1 MSFRIEDL
9 EKENMKK
16 LVIEV
21 SAEKFDEALD
31 KAYQKN
37 KNKISIQGF
46 RKGKAPKALIEK
58 MYGPGVFYEDAANI
72 LIPDEYEAAA
82 NECGLDIVSRPEI
95 DVEQIEKGKSF
106 IFTAEVAV
114 KPEVE
119 LGSYKGVE
127 TEKTDVTV
135 TDDDV
140 KAELDKAAEQSSRLV
155 KITDRPVEDGDI
167 ATIDFEGFMD
177 GVAFAGG
184 KGENHDLTIGSHSF
198 IDTFEEQL
206 IGKNIGDETEVNV
219 TFPAEY
225 HAKDLAGKPAM
236 FKVTIKGIQ
245 KKEVPELN
253 DEFAKD
259 TTEFETLDEYKADIR
274 KKLEDKKAKE
284 AKEKKRDA
292 VIAKIVET
300 SKMSIPEP
308 MIDLQKRR
316 MVEDFE
322 QRLRMQGLK
331 LEQYMQFTGMTPEK
345 FLEEM
350 APAAKKE
357 IEQRLVL
364 EAIVKAEN
372 IEVSEEEL
380 EAEFKS
386 MADAYGMELE
396 NVKKVLGDKEKENIK
411 MDLAVR
417 KAADLVTEAAVEK

>member
-9 EKENMKK
+9 DKENMKK

-58 MYGPGVFYEDAANI
+58 MYGPSVFYEDAANI

-82 NECGLDIVSRPEI
+82 EECGLDIVSRPEI

-114 KPEVE
+114 KPEVK

-127 TEKTDVTV
+127 VEKADITV
-135 TDDDV
+135 TDDEV
-140 KAELDKAAEQSSRLV
+140 KAELDKAVEQSSRLV
-155 KITDRPVEDGDI
+155 KVTDRAVEDGDI

-177 GVAFAGG
+177 GKAFAGG
-184 KGENHDLTIGSHSF
+184 KGENHELTIGSHSF

-206 IGKNIGDETEVNV
+206 IGKNIGDECEVNV

-225 HAKDLAGKPAM
+225 HAAELAGKPAM
-236 FKVTIKGIQ
+236 FKVTVKGIQ
-245 KKEVPELN
+245 KKELPELN

-259 TTEFETLDEYKADIR
+259 TTEFETLDEYKADIK
-274 KKLEDKKAKE
+274 KKLEEKKARE
-284 AKEKKRDA
+284 AKEKKRDD
-292 VIAKIVET
+292 VVAKIVEA
-300 SKMSIPEP
+300 SEMSIPEP
-308 MIDLQKRR
+308 MLDLQKRR

-322 QRLRMQGLK
+322 QRLRYQGLK
-331 LEQYMQFTGMTPEK
+331 LEQYMQFTGLTPDK
-345 FLEEM
+345 FLEQME
-350 APAAKKE
+350 PAAKKE

-386 MADAYGMELE
+386 MADQYGMDLE
-396 NVKKVLGDKEKENIK
+396 NVKKIIGDKEKDNVK

-417 KAADLVTEAAVEK
+417 KAADLVTDAAVEK

>member
-9 EKENMKK
+9 DKENMKK

-127 TEKTDVTV
+127 TEKAEVTV
-135 TDDDV
+135 SDDDV
-140 KAELDKAAEQSSRLV
+140 QAELDKAAEQSYRLV

-184 KGENHDLTIGSHSF
+184 KGENHELTIGSHSF

-259 TTEFETLDEYKADIR
+259 TTEFESLDEYKADIR

-284 AKEKKRDA
+284 TKEKKRDA

-300 SKMSIPEP
+300 SQMSIPEP